1 MSEVIIILVEMPASS
16 CSAWQACFADSLA
29 KCKTNIDGCDV
40 YILLFVYGIR
50 LLVLQAKLSGIAV
63 GDGWIDPINMI
74 PGQHTLTLTR
84 TRTRTR
90 TPAHARACAI

>member
-1 MSEVIIILVEMPASS
+1 M
-16 CSAWQACFADSLA
+16 
-29 KCKTNIDGCDV
+29 
-40 YILLFVYGIR
+40 YGIR

-84 TRTRTR
+84 TRTRAHEHEHPHTIMRTR
-90 TPAHARACAI
+90 NLKDTPTSPIVWPSIYLLKANLEC